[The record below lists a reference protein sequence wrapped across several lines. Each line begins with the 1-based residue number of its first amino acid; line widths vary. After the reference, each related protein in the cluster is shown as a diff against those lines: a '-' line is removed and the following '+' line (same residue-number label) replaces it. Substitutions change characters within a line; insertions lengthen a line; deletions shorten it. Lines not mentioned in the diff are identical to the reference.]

1 MKKSAQNRIIIWSIV
16 SAALIFILVAG
27 FVFYAYGR
35 FVPSL
40 NDRLYRNNYGT
51 DYDITY
57 EIINETASRLE
68 YSTDDVFDINIYL
81 SNGKVIFKESNS
93 DNIEVTQLESSSSD
107 EADHLNTFYY
117 QYDYATLN
125 IYGSEA
131 DYNLDGQ
138 DFSASNL
145 TLAFENLFTDTP
157 DKTIVVKIPK
167 NTYMHDINI
176 YTASAD
182 IDVNNIESNYTS
194 INSVSGYINA
204 NSVNSAYLSIQN
216 VSGNINF
223 SRITADELTINK
235 VSGDV
240 SAEGDIQLIDFES
253 VSGDLN
259 YTTDSL
265 NTNSISVNTVSGNA
279 NITLPQNSGFTVINS
294 SISGELQS
302 GFSGKTVGEHY
313 IYGDGNTAIE
323 LNSVSGSISI
333 QPNKSNQTE
342 QAKSNKKQNDDKE
355 TTAPTSTT
363 SPTATTAPDGKEAK
377 D

>member
-1 MKKSAQNRIIIWSIV
+1 MKQSAQNRIIIWSIV
-16 SAALIFILVAG
+16 SAALIFVLVAG
-27 FVFYAYGR
+27 FVVNAHGR
-35 FVPSL
+35 FVPSI
-40 NDRLYRNNYGT
+40 NDRLHGNNYDT

-57 EIINETASRLE
+57 EITKETASRLE
-68 YSTDDVFDINIYL
+68 YSTDDVFCINIYL

-93 DNIEVTQLESSSSD
+93 DNIEITQLNSSSSD
-107 EADHLNTFYY
+107 EADYSNRFYY

-131 DYNLDGQ
+131 DYNLEGQ
-138 DFSASNL
+138 DFSSSNL
-145 TLAFENLFTDTP
+145 TLAFENIFSNTP

-182 IDVNNIESNYTS
+182 IEVNNIESNYTS

-204 NSVNSAYLSIQN
+204 NAVNSAYLSVQN
-216 VSGNINF
+216 VSGNIDF
-223 SRITADELTINK
+223 SKITAEELSINK

-240 SAEGDIQLIDFES
+240 SAEGNIQTIAFES
-253 VSGDLN
+253 VSGNFN
-259 YTTDSL
+259 YYTDSL
-265 NTNSISVNTVSGNA
+265 NANFISINTVSGDA
-279 NITLPQNSGFTVINS
+279 YIMLPQDCGFTVDS
-294 SISGELQS
+294 SSVSGNLHS
-302 GFSGKTVGEHY
+302 GFKGKKIDDSY
-313 IYGDGNTAIE
+313 IYGDGNMGISFD
-323 LNSVSGSISI
+323 SVSGSISI

-342 QAKSNKKQNDDKE
+342 QAKSKQKQNDDKE